1 MIYKSVNLSH
11 VITTFLLDFLVIKFD
26 WMGNPYAK
34 HDIIRSAAFRCV
46 HKVKIGVQLNCFI
59 ARPIQ

>member
-1 MIYKSVNLSH
+1 MNMIYKSVNLSH
-11 VITTFLLDFLVIKFD
+11 VITMFLLDFLVIKFD

-34 HDIIRSAAFRCV
+34 HDIIRCV